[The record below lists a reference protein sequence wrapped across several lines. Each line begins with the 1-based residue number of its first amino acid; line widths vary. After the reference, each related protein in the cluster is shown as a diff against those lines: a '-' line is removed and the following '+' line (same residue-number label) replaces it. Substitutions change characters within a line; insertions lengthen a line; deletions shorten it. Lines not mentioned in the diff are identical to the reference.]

1 MAARRLPF
9 PSILLC
15 LLSTLPASPAGAEWS
30 KAALFGADVRSL
42 TIAPDRPETVFAG
55 TSGGQVYV
63 SHDGGRTWTDA
74 TPAPLFPGWVVS
86 ALRFDPNQP
95 RRLWAG
101 MWGVWGG
108 GMVAFSDDDGTHW
121 TWRQDGLAGQVYSLA
136 LVPGEP
142 GKVLIGTRRGVWT
155 SADEGLTWRH
165 LTSALP
171 EVQKVTSL
179 LVDPASSSTLF
190 AGTWRRAYRSDD
202 GGATWRGVFTGMD
215 LDREVFSLTPV
226 PERPGEIWASTCG
239 WVYRSPDRGGQ
250 WTMHR
255 QGLAAN
261 RTPSFGILPG
271 GRLLAGTVSG
281 LYTSDDQGES
291 WLRATLESLTVLA
304 IAVHPARPQRVLL
317 GTEGSGVWRSEDGGA
332 TFERAA
338 QGMTNVRVA
347 ALQPVGAELV
357 AAVNH
362 AGPASGLYSSIDG
375 GRTFQ
380 LQRSGLPTVLGLAA
394 SGGIVWA
401 ATEKGLWQRGA
412 DLLWR
417 RVTEVPEIRVQRV
430 EVEQGRVV
438 ARTQKAVYERQG
450 DRFAA
455 LPPSPAGA
463 NALAV
468 EARDGSLPWQRASEP
483 PPRVVVTGD
492 LRFSHLLL
500 DDQGARLWDE
510 VDRKAHPLLL
520 PVPARDVT
528 SAVLVRERLVLGT
541 ANDGVVGTDR
551 SAVPALTAP

>member
-1 MAARRLPF
+1 MTPRRLALPAF
-9 PSILLC
+9 VLC
-15 LLSTLPASPAGAEWS
+15 LAGALTAAAAGAEWS

-42 TIAPDRPETVFAG
+42 AVAPDRPDTVFAG
-55 TSGGQVYV
+55 TSGGQVYL
-63 SHDGGRTWTDA
+63 SHDGGRTWTE
-74 TPAPLFPGWVVS
+74 PAPEPLFPGWVVA

-108 GMVAFSDDDGTHW
+108 GMVAFSDDDGARW

-155 SADEGLTWRH
+155 STDEGQTWRH
-165 LTSALP
+165 LTAALP
-171 EVQKVTSL
+171 EMQKVTSL
-179 LVDPASSSTLF
+179 LVDATSSHTLF

-226 PERPGEIWASTCG
+226 PERPGELWASTCG

-255 QGLAAN
+255 QGLTAN

-271 GRLLAGTVSG
+271 GRLLAGTVGG
-281 LYTSDDQGES
+281 LFTSDDDGKS
-291 WLRATLESLTVLA
+291 WLRASAENLTVLA
-304 IAVHPARPQRVLL
+304 IAVHPARPRRVLL

-338 QGMTNVRVA
+338 EGMTNVRVA
-347 ALQPVGAELV
+347 ALQAVGAELV

-380 LQRSGLPTVLGLAA
+380 LQKGGLPTVLALAA
-394 SGGIVWA
+394 SGELVWA
-401 ATEKGLWQRGA
+401 ATEKGLWQRGI
-412 DLLWR
+412 DFLWQ
-417 RVTEVPEIRVQRV
+417 RVAEVPEVRVERV
-430 EVEQGRVV
+430 EVSAGQIVARTQRALYERKEGRFAAQQPSPLAAAEQRSGDASWQGASGASGRVV
-438 ARTQKAVYERQG
+438 ATG
-450 DRFAA
+450 DR
-455 LPPSPAGA
+455 
-463 NALAV
+463 
-468 EARDGSLPWQRASEP
+468 
-483 PPRVVVTGD
+483 
-492 LRFSHLLL
+492 RFSHLLL
-500 DDQGARLWDE
+500 DDHGDGARLWDE
-510 VDRKAHPLLL
+510 VGRQAHPLPL

-528 SAVLVRERLVLGT
+528 SAVLVRERLILGT
-541 ANDGVVGTDR
+541 ANDGVVVTDR
-551 SAVPALTAP
+551 SAVPALTAR